1 MSYTL
6 LSPIT
11 QFSLIAIIIGK
22 MSYCFIDDIKKSG
35 EKYYPWTK
43 HIKIDWP
50 FAHLAYYILTM
61 IIGFMPKEI
70 LRRNFQA
77 FPKFSHEEEMSR
89 FEYE

>member
-22 MSYCFIDDIKKSG
+22 MSYCFIEDVKKGG
-35 EKYYPWTK
+35 EQYYPWTK
-43 HIKIDWP
+43 FREINWT
-50 FAHLAYYILTM
+50 FAHFAYFILTL
-61 IIGFMPKEI
+61 IIGCLPKEI
-70 LRRNFQA
+70 LRRNFQV
-77 FPKFSHEEEMSR
+77 FPKFDHEEKMSR